1 MLDRLLSL
9 LREGKTRTVPELA
22 RELGVTPPLVEMML
36 EELAGRGI
44 LRSLPGSCA
53 GRCNGCPMQGACAAG
68 GTRIWSL
75 SLAPSTQEKTGA

>member
-1 MLDRLLSL
+1 MLDRLLNL

-44 LRSLPGSCA
+44 LRSLPGACA
-53 GRCNGCPMQGACAAG
+53 GRCQGCPVQGACAAG

-75 SLAPSTQEKTGA
+75 SLASPAEKETGA